1 MSAWAFLTVIEDFG
15 RAFVVDLGL
24 SESVL
29 LGGLGGFFLAGAV
42 VVVEAVLRLL
52 GLSWSLVGL
61 LLVARPDLN

>member
-29 LGGLGGFFLAGAV
+29 LGGLGGFFLFGAV
-42 VVVEAVLRLL
+42 VVVDAVGRGL
-52 GLSWSLVGL
+52 GLLQFIVGVGL
-61 LLVARPDLN
+61 

>member
-42 VVVEAVLRLL
+42 VVVDAVAVGRGL
-52 GLSWSLVGL
+52 GLLQFIVGVGL
-61 LLVARPDLN
+61 

>member
-42 VVVEAVLRLL
+42 VVVVDAVGRGL
-52 GLSWSLVGL
+52 GLLQFIVGVGL
-61 LLVARPDLN
+61 